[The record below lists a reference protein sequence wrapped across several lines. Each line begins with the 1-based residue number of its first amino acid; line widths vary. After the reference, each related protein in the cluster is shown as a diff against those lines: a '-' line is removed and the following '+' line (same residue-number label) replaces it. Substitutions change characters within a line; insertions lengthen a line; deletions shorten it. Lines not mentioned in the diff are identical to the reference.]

1 MAGTAEKYL
10 KPEVIRQVARLDLR
24 AKFIVEGFIAG
35 LHASPFHGF
44 SVEFSEHRKYTTG
57 DNISDIDWN
66 VYAKTDRFY
75 IKKFQAETNLT
86 GYMVMDLSGSMGY
99 TYRQELTK
107 FEYSISLAA
116 ALCYLMIHQQDP
128 VGLIAFDRKVSQ
140 SLAPGSKRSQLGNI
154 LSLLAKLKP
163 EGTTEIEASLHQV
176 AGMLR
181 HRSLVMLFSD
191 LLGDPDSILRAI
203 HRLRFSGHDLI
214 IFHIL
219 DEAEAQFPF
228 EGMLRLE
235 DNETR
240 RDHRGRRRCDQ
251 GRLPRGSGAVP
262 REVQNRLRACSYRLC
277 PAAHRDAVR
286 QGADELP
293 ADAASPGLMR
303 ECSTG
308 HGNVVA
314 PRGPGGGRGP
324 GRPAGDP
331 APVHAADAQARDLPG
346 AAADPRAAAPDA
358 RSGCGSRTGCCCWR
372 GWPSSP

>member
-1 MAGTAEKYL
+1 MPSPDDTTPHLAAGAAATTKDDLIMAGTAEKYL

-24 AKFIVEGFIAG
+24 AKFIIEGFIAG

-57 DNISDIDWN
+57 DNIADIDWN

-154 LSLLAKLKP
+154 LSMLAKLKP

-219 DEAEAQFPF
+219 DEAEAMFPF

-240 RDHRGRRRCDQ
+240 EII
-251 GRLPRGSGAVP
+251 
-262 REVQNRLRACSYRLC
+262 EVDA
-277 PAAHRDAVR
+277 DAVK
-286 QGADELP
+286 ADYLEEVAEFRAKYK
-293 ADAASPGLMR
+293 ADCVRARIDYVPLHTGMPFDKALMSYLLTR
-303 ECSTG
+303 
-308 HGNVVA
+308 
-314 PRGPGGGRGP
+314 
-324 GRPAGDP
+324 
-331 APVHAADAQARDLPG
+331 QAR
-346 AAADPRAAAPDA
+346 A
-358 RSGCGSRTGCCCWR
+358 
-372 GWPSSP
+372 